1 MSTTKRLFIWIGI
14 LSAAVLYTGWKLLKA
29 IMAENKNEKA
39 LSTWLIILTVIA
51 LVYIMVILASFGVAM
66 PAGIHGRTK
75 VVEKFAKR
83 VGMTVPSETCEQIAE
98 KSLMKDSPW
107 AEQIRIMHKEK
118 NENLVSVIKPQG
130 TEINKYIL
138 YLAIFADP
146 IIKITEKDQDEA
158 IYAGFDN
165 LYLALEEIISNSG
178 ADKDGMTSLE
188 LIRKADQKPN
198 IHFVYE
204 DIFSLWQ
211 EIMLCRGKGRLI
223 SEKNKVLKSGMDELI
238 DVYENAWYNQS
249 DKNSDQSDDHED

>member
-1 MSTTKRLFIWIGI
+1 MSTTKRLFIWIGS
-14 LSAAVLYTGWKLLKA
+14 LSAAVLYAGWKLLKA

-39 LSTWLIILTVIA
+39 LSTWLIILTVIV
-51 LVYIMVILASFGVAM
+51 LVYIVVILASFGVAM

-138 YLAIFADP
+138 YLA
-146 IIKITEKDQDEA
+146 
-158 IYAGFDN
+158 
-165 LYLALEEIISNSG
+165 LEEIISNSG
-178 ADKDGMTSLE
+178 ADKDGMTTLE

-211 EIMLCRGKGRLI
+211 EAMIYRGKDRLV

-238 DVYENAWYNQS
+238 DAYENA
-249 DKNSDQSDDHED
+249 